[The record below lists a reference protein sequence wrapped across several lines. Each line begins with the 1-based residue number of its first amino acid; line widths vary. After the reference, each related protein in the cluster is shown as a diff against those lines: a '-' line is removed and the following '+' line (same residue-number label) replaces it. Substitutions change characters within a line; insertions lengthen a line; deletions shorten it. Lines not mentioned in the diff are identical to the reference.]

1 MPRALTTTI
10 LAVALS
16 LLAAVPPASGQRG
29 YDYVDI
35 SNPFLRK
42 IPIAVPA
49 FKTVP
54 PGHRRLSERGAEIL
68 AENLGFTGYF
78 QIIDPRQY
86 TWDPRRSGI
95 TQRDLVFTDWTRL
108 GAELLVTGGIRVTDQ
123 IIEMELRLF
132 DTVKGEMLV
141 GKRYKGWIKDQQ
153 RMIRRFCNEII
164 HYLTGE
170 WGFFDSKIAF
180 VSTGTGNKEIYIC
193 DFDGENPKQVTRHKS
208 ISLTPAWSSE
218 GEWLA
223 YTSYARGV
231 PEIHIRGMGGGQG
244 TIISQKGLNTT
255 PDWVPGKGMLAA
267 TLSHTGDQNI
277 FLVSRE
283 GRIIRQLTEN
293 IGIDTSPSWSPDGTR
308 FAFVSDRAGSPQ
320 IYVKDTGSGSVRR
333 LTFQGRYNTQ
343 PSWSPKGDQIAY
355 SSFAGSE
362 INIQVIDT
370 QGRSP
375 IQLTRGARQNEAPS
389 WSPDGSMIVFSSNRE
404 GAFRIYVMTA
414 YGTDQRRLLTL
425 PGEQTN
431 PKWSPRITNN

>member
-1 MPRALTTTI
+1 MPDHLFQNPSEPFVIPALSDGGMDDNEAFI
-10 LAVALS
+10 QRNLCRYLGALSRVFSVLDANFIDLAVVAL
-16 LLAAVPPASGQRG
+16 G
-29 YDYVDI
+29 
-35 SNPFLRK
+35 
-42 IPIAVPA
+42 
-49 FKTVP
+49 
-54 PGHRRLSERGAEIL
+54 
-68 AENLGFTGYF
+68 
-78 QIIDPRQY
+78 
-86 TWDPRRSGI
+86 
-95 TQRDLVFTDWTRL
+95 
-108 GAELLVTGGIRVTDQ
+108 
-123 IIEMELRLF
+123 
-132 DTVKGEMLV
+132 
-141 GKRYKGWIKDQQ
+141 
-153 RMIRRFCNEII
+153 
-164 HYLTGE
+164 
-170 WGFFDSKIAF
+170 
-180 VSTGTGNKEIYIC
+180 
-193 DFDGENPKQVTRHKS
+193 
-208 ISLTPAWSSE
+208 
-218 GEWLA
+218 
-223 YTSYARGV
+223 
-231 PEIHIRGMGGGQG
+231 
-244 TIISQKGLNTT
+244 
-255 PDWVPGKGMLAA
+255 PDV
-267 TLSHTGDQNI
+267 
-277 FLVSRE
+277 